1 MMLNDSAGLPA
12 RDVISAMNSGDQ
24 VLPPAERHPHQPA
37 TRYSNQR
44 HSTQTKRNTPAQI
57 NYSEWVDLN
66 IKSQPMNFNRIE
78 PARDKRKPG
87 ENEIEK
93 KQYEFRSFF
102 FFIIIYL
109 FVWLV
114 GFFF

>member
-1 MMLNDSAGLPA
+1 
-12 RDVISAMNSGDQ
+12 
-24 VLPPAERHPHQPA
+24 
-37 TRYSNQR
+37 
-44 HSTQTKRNTPAQI
+44 
-57 NYSEWVDLN
+57 
-66 IKSQPMNFNRIE
+66 MNFNRIE

-114 GFFF
+114 GFFFNLLKVPEFNYFIYMYLFEINESRLEAEIG

>member
-1 MMLNDSAGLPA
+1 
-12 RDVISAMNSGDQ
+12 
-24 VLPPAERHPHQPA
+24 
-37 TRYSNQR
+37 
-44 HSTQTKRNTPAQI
+44 
-57 NYSEWVDLN
+57 
-66 IKSQPMNFNRIE
+66 MNFNRIE

-114 GFFF
+114 GFFFKFAESARIQLFYIHVFI